1 MFFFTIKLMFYF
13 RSIVEERLWT
23 LNSNCTSEEKEFLNK
38 TIVNLKSLRNES
50 CQIKDLEPAFQS
62 SFR

>member
-1 MFFFTIKLMFYF
+1 MLNF

-23 LNSNCTSEEKEFLNK
+23 LNPNCTQEEKEFLNK
-38 TIVNLKSLRNES
+38 TIVNLKNLRNES
-50 CQIKDLEPAFQS
+50 CQIKDLDPVFQS